1 MKFSSYKYPIQYSN
15 VRVPGAKIPRYDELN
30 IFDRIF
36 SKDAKTH
43 DIECNILTNTKVI
56 SSCP

>member
-1 MKFSSYKYPIQYSN
+1 MYEYLEQKFLAMMN
-15 VRVPGAKIPRYDELN
+15 LN

-43 DIECNILTNTKVI
+43 DIECNILTYTKVI